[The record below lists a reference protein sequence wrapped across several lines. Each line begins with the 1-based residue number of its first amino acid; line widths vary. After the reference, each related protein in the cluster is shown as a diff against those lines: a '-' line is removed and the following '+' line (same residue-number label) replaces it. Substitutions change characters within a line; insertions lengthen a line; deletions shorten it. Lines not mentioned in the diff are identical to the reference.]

1 MDFYFM
7 KIEPYN
13 KNEIKLLYEQAMID
27 CFGKIVNKIDSLQK
41 ITQLGEKIKKFNS
54 I

>member
-27 CFGKIVNKIDSLQK
+27 CFGKIVNKIDSVAK
-41 ITQLGEKIKKFNS
+41 DNPIRGKIKKFNS